1 LLEKV
6 DLSITEETKQISNDD
21 LLSMFKIVKEKVLG
35 FIQKDTNA
43 GVRDAAV
50 SLLINFKS

>member
-1 LLEKV
+1 M
-6 DLSITEETKQISNDD
+6 N
-21 LLSMFKIVKEKVLG
+21 MFKTIKDKVIG

-50 SLLINFKS
+50 LLLINFKA

>member
-1 LLEKV
+1 M
-6 DLSITEETKQISNDD
+6 I
-21 LLSMFKIVKEKVLG
+21 G

-50 SLLINFKS
+50 SLITTFKSILPNN